1 MRVRPFGVCIVTC
14 LGGLLAAAVTGC
26 GAAGTAG
33 TVAATAAP
41 SISSASPASPTAS
54 ASSAGPT
61 AAAALDAK
69 TLDSELL
76 PVGDMP
82 KGYVSE
88 KSLSRYNGVALPDD
102 SPSPVA
108 GAQLCQILTE
118 TSWIRASGLTT
129 PDFAEAAFGNTAR
142 TEEVY
147 EEIVAFQ
154 GADAQKAM
162 TALWQ
167 AFGRCANFTEA
178 YGGMNA
184 KIALTRSMIGGQW
197 AGIKSVQLTPAFVG
211 GDTAVAIRVGYAI
224 VTVFDSTES
233 SDDGSAAI
241 SMAERIAGRVSA
253 AEAGQ

>member
-1 MRVRPFGVCIVTC
+1 MRIRPFDGCVVTC
-14 LGGLLAAAVTGC
+14 LAGLLAAAVTGC
-26 GAAGTAG
+26 GAAGTASKV
-33 TVAATAAP
+33 TATTLTP
-41 SISSASPASPTAS
+41 PASS
-54 ASSAGPT
+54 ASSASPT

-69 TLDSELL
+69 TLNSELL
-76 PVGDMP
+76 PLGDMP
-82 KGYVSE
+82 KGYIIE
-88 KSLSRYNGVALPDD
+88 KSLSRYNGAALPDD

-108 GAQLCQILTE
+108 RAQLCQTLTKID
-118 TSWIRASGLTT
+118 WIGASGISTT
-129 PDFAEAAFGNTAR
+129 DFAEEDFGNTGR
-142 TEEVY
+142 TEEIS
-147 EEIVAFQ
+147 EQIAAFQ
-154 GADAQKAM
+154 GADAQQAM

-241 SMAERIAGRVSA
+241 SMAERIASRVSA
-253 AEAGQ
+253 AEAGN